1 VPEST
6 DNNKVI
12 ISGLNKLLEA
22 NDRLDAALDATVR
35 VWPVTPQC
43 WIDKISEPTPL
54 LEKHRIR
61 NDTKLGF

>member
-1 VPEST
+1 VPET
-6 DNNKVI
+6 AKDKKIVT
-12 ISGLNKLLEA
+12 GLNRLLEA

-35 VWPVTPQC
+35 LWPFAPKC

-61 NDTKLGF
+61 NETKPGL